1 MIFLNLGSFL
11 AHLEPQLQVF
21 TSPAKTDPY
30 LYAYACAFKHLA
42 LTQYFVVIF
51 ITISLIGCPFPTC
64 YLDTV
69 ASSDFYLDLFLLG
82 TPCSVV
88 MEALNREQMLTW
100 CILFSIW
107 CKATSSK
114 SLCDVRWRGPKNAF
128 DSDDDVM
135 MKMLHVYKKEWQ
147 WSLQWSL
154 RCNGALFVK
163 SWWEIFGKGKITER
177 VRARERPPLL
187 NVLEIFF

>member
-21 TSPAKTDPY
+21 TSPAKTDQY

-69 ASSDFYLDLFLLG
+69 ASSDFYLDLFFAWDTLFCDGSLESR
-82 TPCSVV
+82 TNVNLVHPV
-88 MEALNREQMLTW
+88 LNLMQ
-100 CILFSIW
+100 
-107 CKATSSK
+107 
-114 SLCDVRWRGPKNAF
+114 G
-128 DSDDDVM
+128 
-135 MKMLHVYKKEWQ
+135 
-147 WSLQWSL
+147 
-154 RCNGALFVK
+154 
-163 SWWEIFGKGKITER
+163 
-177 VRARERPPLL
+177 
-187 NVLEIFF
+187 NVI